1 MYMYKASVSFGLLLF
16 GVVLLAFS
24 GVRLAHLVGAT
35 WEFAIFAS
43 GTALAGSCCAVL
55 QSNKRIDDLE
65 KKISEIDNARKA
77 QA

>member
-1 MYMYKASVSFGLLLF
+1 MYMYKASVSFCFLF
-16 GVVLLAFS
+16 FGIALMAFS
-24 GVRLAHLVGAT
+24 GARLAHLVGVT
-35 WEFAIFAS
+35 WEFAAFAS
-43 GTALAGSCCAVL
+43 GIALAGSYGAVL